1 MIYWINNKKQLE
13 IEHRIE
19 PGSLNLFSFK
29 VQLCFELKARG
40 PKTSNLSP
48 EL

>member
-13 IEHRIE
+13 IEHRIA

-29 VQLCFELKARG
+29 VQLYFVLKARG
-40 PKTSNLSP
+40 SETSNLSP
-48 EL
+48 KL